1 MGTIST
7 TCIIRSLIVLQ
18 SIHTIKEDSNMRKSV
33 LRFAGLFASFAM
45 VVSVI
50 GANQSCALLISQP
63 VVPESV
69 KALRKF

>member
-1 MGTIST
+1 
-7 TCIIRSLIVLQ
+7 
-18 SIHTIKEDSNMRKSV
+18 MRKSV